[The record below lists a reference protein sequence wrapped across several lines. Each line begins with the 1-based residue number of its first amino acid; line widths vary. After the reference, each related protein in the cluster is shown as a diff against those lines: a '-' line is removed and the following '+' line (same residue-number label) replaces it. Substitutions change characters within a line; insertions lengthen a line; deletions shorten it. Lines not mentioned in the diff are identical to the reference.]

1 MTRRIS
7 DEGLALIKRWEG
19 CRLAA
24 YKDVA
29 GVLTIGYGSTGPHV
43 RPGSRITQG
52 EAERLL
58 LRDLA
63 RFERAVA
70 TLVTVPLNDGQFA
83 ALVSFAF
90 NVGEGAL
97 ARSTLLKKLN
107 AGDVT
112 AVPGELMKWVNAS
125 GRKLAGL
132 VNRRSAEAGLWARGS
147 HISSNTVAA
156 RPAKPPV
163 VTLDNAVKVATPLSG
178 LLQAFTSG
186 PAQVVLALAFVLGG
200 GFLLWRWHRAQQ
212 EAAA

>member
-19 CRLAA
+19 CRLTA
-24 YKDVA
+24 YRDVA

-43 RPGSRITQG
+43 RPGLRITQG

-97 ARSTLLKKLN
+97 GRSTLLKRLN
-107 AGDVT
+107 AGDLT

-125 GRKLAGL
+125 GRKVAGL

-147 HISSNTVAA
+147 HVAGSTVAA
-156 RPAKPPV
+156 RPARPPV
-163 VTLDNAVKVATPLSG
+163 VTLDNAIKIATPLSG

>member
-19 CRLAA
+19 CRLTA
-24 YKDVA
+24 YRDVA
-29 GVLTIGYGSTGPHV
+29 GVLTIGYGSTGAHV
-43 RPGSRITQG
+43 RPGLKITQQ
-52 EAERLL
+52 EAEQLL
-58 LRDLA
+58 IKDLA

-70 TLVTVPLNDGQFA
+70 SLVKVPLNEGQFA

-97 ARSTLLKKLN
+97 ARSTLLKTLN
-107 AGDVT
+107 AGQVA
-112 AVPGELMKWVNAS
+112 AVPGELMKWVHAG
-125 GRKLAGL
+125 GRRLDGL
-132 VNRRSAEAGLWARGS
+132 INRRSAEAGLWARGS
-147 HISSNTVAA
+147 HVSSNTVAA

-163 VTLDNAVKVATPLSG
+163 VTVDNAIKVATPLSG

-186 PAQVVLALAFVLGG
+186 PAQLVLALAFVCGG
-200 GFLLWRWHRAQQ
+200 AFLLWRWHRAQQ